1 MKKRLVQIADRIVEL
16 EKEIQQIPNSIR
28 AMVLMEKLTE
38 GLTLTEM
45 LEIDNYIQKKKL
57 LDAVY
62 SVVKTM
68 FCTKFATFFSPLK
81 YPLKNSRS

>member
-16 EKEIQQIPNSIR
+16 EKEIQQIPNSTR

-57 LDAVY
+57 L
-62 SVVKTM
+62 
-68 FCTKFATFFSPLK
+68 TK
-81 YPLKNSRS
+81 

>member
-16 EKEIQQIPNSIR
+16 EKEIQQIPNSTR

-45 LEIDNYIQKKKL
+45 LEIDNYIQKKL
-57 LDAVY
+57 L
-62 SVVKTM
+62 
-68 FCTKFATFFSPLK
+68 TK
-81 YPLKNSRS
+81 

>member
-16 EKEIQQIPNSIR
+16 EKEIQQIPNSTR

-45 LEIDNYIQKKKL
+45 LKIDNYIQKKKL
-57 LDAVY
+57 L
-62 SVVKTM
+62 
-68 FCTKFATFFSPLK
+68 TK
-81 YPLKNSRS
+81 

>member
-1 MKKRLVQIADRIVEL
+1 MKKRLVKIADRIVEL
-16 EKEIQQIPNSIR
+16 EKEIQQIPNSTR

-57 LDAVY
+57 L
-62 SVVKTM
+62 
-68 FCTKFATFFSPLK
+68 TK
-81 YPLKNSRS
+81 